1 MINIKKPKIYTP
13 DEMLDKFLKWF
24 DFRKRIAFITV
35 ILVGIITHLT
45 MITEMIMSQDG
56 LWNSIAYSRAGT
68 WELTLGR
75 WGIELIERLNSF
87 IAIPTISTISCI
99 ITMAVTAVILV
110 ELFDLKSKISII
122 FTSAMLVL
130 TPTFTATVLYI
141 YTSFAYCFN
150 MMLSTLVILFLY
162 KFKNKKLGFILAS
175 ICFMFSLSI
184 YQSYIG
190 ITIGLCL
197 MISIIYIL
205 RNEKN
210 LKEIFKSILITALSV
225 IIGGVMY
232 YVVTIILLKFS
243 RLEFAQYKGLENISI
258 LEILLNLKF
267 SIIQTYKDF
276 AMFFFG
282 DEIVYNSNYKREI
295 YYFIFFI
302 AFTIS
307 SIIAMF
313 SIKGDKKDKIIKIA
327 LVILG
332 LIILPISLNIIDILV
347 NESAMYA
354 LTAVQMILMI
364 PFAFA
369 IFEIENKGILIK
381 WLAIISCI
389 CIMWTYYMAD
399 NTSYAT
405 LKLTYNQAYSTT
417 MRIMDR
423 IENTTNYTKDT
434 PILFGGIV
442 GNNNYPRTSNI
453 YSYTI
458 GSIVNNVVFHGTYG
472 GQLGTWQSF
481 IRIFY
486 GMDITFC
493 NENVYRAI
501 VTGEEYKKMEIFPS
515 PNSVKV
521 MDGIVVVKLS
531 EDPPLTY

>member
-243 RLEFAQYKGLENISI
+243 RL
-258 LEILLNLKF
+258 
-267 SIIQTYKDF
+267 
-276 AMFFFG
+276 
-282 DEIVYNSNYKREI
+282 
-295 YYFIFFI
+295 
-302 AFTIS
+302 
-307 SIIAMF
+307 
-313 SIKGDKKDKIIKIA
+313 
-327 LVILG
+327 
-332 LIILPISLNIIDILV
+332 
-347 NESAMYA
+347 
-354 LTAVQMILMI
+354 
-364 PFAFA
+364 
-369 IFEIENKGILIK
+369 
-381 WLAIISCI
+381 
-389 CIMWTYYMAD
+389 
-399 NTSYAT
+399 
-405 LKLTYNQAYSTT
+405 
-417 MRIMDR
+417 
-423 IENTTNYTKDT
+423 
-434 PILFGGIV
+434 
-442 GNNNYPRTSNI
+442 
-453 YSYTI
+453 
-458 GSIVNNVVFHGTYG
+458 
-472 GQLGTWQSF
+472 
-481 IRIFY
+481 
-486 GMDITFC
+486 
-493 NENVYRAI
+493 
-501 VTGEEYKKMEIFPS
+501 
-515 PNSVKV
+515 
-521 MDGIVVVKLS
+521 
-531 EDPPLTY
+531 